1 MPNGQN
7 PSQVA
12 DETQR
17 RLGQKVYTTPENTKD
32 PYKGDNS
39 QGSPDQKGNEVDPR
53 QNPLAFF
60 YQHRSRLRGMNEEDA
75 VKFVDRIFKRFA
87 LPKYEKINPQGLDQT
102 KIDELRLQFAARMF
116 NIPYQP
122 VEMEGKAPDLPLETR
137 AKEAG
142 KKTGKEL
149 EAAAKGGVAGYIG
162 GVKTIPEL
170 EAKLA
175 KYLGATKM
183 ASKLE
188 SAAGFLGKAEG
199 KLYGKSKSLS
209 PDRPIPEI
217 SAAAGHAIPATAL
230 STAVGAGLPN
240 LGGAAG
246 EIVSGAGRGAAEGST
261 FEATRPGGDPKSGAV
276 WGGLLGAAFPFLK
289 ATFGLGRKAFTSK
302 AAEAA
307 EEAKAGTSATEA
319 VPKTT
324 AESPKGA
331 ESKSLGD
338 IANKAAK
345 DKFGKAFKD
354 LTSTEKAQ
362 MPSIMKEEIAK
373 QRAQQ
378 AATKKAEQAAAKAGR
393 EAEAEA
399 KRVEKAKAATAKT
412 EKQAARK
419 SVVPTPTPAAKQAVA
434 AQAAEENPAIAKTM
448 GDIKPPAERR
458 TNVRTES
465 IEGPDF
471 YRTALMNELRK
482 KAAAGDKLAAEQLAD
497 MKAHPFEKAGE
508 EFDIAKAKAKG
519 EKTLT
524 KEEAEAASAKRAEG
538 RIQKLGPEETGKKV
552 RAKEGVPASPAQQ
565 ATDRERIAAKRAEA
579 KSQEFGAALEKHAQQ
594 MAGRYTS
601 ESLANI
607 DITQVEDAAREL
619 EGGSL
624 VMSGMK
630 KLVRQKKMTEELY
643 REHLIDWMKI
653 QFAALPKAFD

>member
-39 QGSPDQKGNEVDPR
+39 QGTPQGNNEVDPR

-60 YQHRSRLRGMNEEDA
+60 YQHRSRLRGMKEEDA
-75 VKFVDRIFKRFA
+75 VKFVGRIFERFA
-87 LPKYEKINPQGLDQT
+87 LPKYEKINPQGLD
-102 KIDELRLQFAARMF
+102 KAKVDELRLQFAARMF
-116 NIPYQP
+116 GIPYQP
-122 VEMEGKAPDLPLETR
+122 VEMEGKAPDLPFEVR

-188 SAAGFLGKAEG
+188 SAAGSLGKAEG
-199 KLYGKSKSLS
+199 KLYEKSKSLS
-209 PDRPIPEI
+209 PNRPIPEI
-217 SAAAGHAIPATAL
+217 SAAAGHAVPATAI

-240 LGGAAG
+240 LGGTAG
-246 EIVSGAGRGAAEGST
+246 EIISGAGRGAAEGST
-261 FEATRPGGDPKSGAV
+261 FEATRPGGDPKSGAI

-302 AAEAA
+302 AAEVA
-307 EEAKAGTSATEA
+307 EEAT
-319 VPKTT
+319 
-324 AESPKGA
+324 
-331 ESKSLGD
+331 
-338 IANKAAK
+338 
-345 DKFGKAFKD
+345 
-354 LTSTEKAQ
+354 
-362 MPSIMKEEIAK
+362 
-373 QRAQQ
+373 
-378 AATKKAEQAAAKAGR
+378 
-393 EAEAEA
+393 A
-399 KRVEKAKAATAKT
+399 KRAEKAKAATAKT

-448 GDIKPPAERR
+448 GGIKSPAERR
-458 TNVRTES
+458 ANVRTEN

-565 ATDRERIAAKRAEA
+565 AADRERIAAKRAEA
-579 KSQEFGAALEKHAQQ
+579 KLQEFGAALEKHAQQ
-594 MAGRYTS
+594 MAGRYTP

-653 QFAALPKAFD
+653 QFAALPKASD

>member
-39 QGSPDQKGNEVDPR
+39 QGTPQGNNEVDPR

-60 YQHRSRLRGMNEEDA
+60 YQHRSRLRGMKEEDA
-75 VKFVDRIFKRFA
+75 VKFVGRIFERFA
-87 LPKYEKINPQGLDQT
+87 LPKYEKINPQGLD
-102 KIDELRLQFAARMF
+102 KAKVDELRLQFAARMF
-116 NIPYQP
+116 GIPYQP
-122 VEMEGKAPDLPLETR
+122 VEMEGKAPDLPFEVR

-188 SAAGFLGKAEG
+188 SAAGSLGKAEG
-199 KLYGKSKSLS
+199 KLYEKSKSLS
-209 PDRPIPEI
+209 PNRPIPEI
-217 SAAAGHAIPATAL
+217 SAAAGHAVPATAI

-240 LGGAAG
+240 LGGTAG
-246 EIVSGAGRGAAEGST
+246 EIISGAGRGAAEGST
-261 FEATRPGGDPKSGAV
+261 FEATRPGGDPKSGAI

-302 AAEAA
+302 AAEVA

-319 VPKTT
+319 VPKVE
-324 AESPKGA
+324 ASKEAP
-331 ESKSLGD
+331 SKSLGD
-338 IANKAAK
+338 VADKAAK

-354 LTSTEKAQ
+354 LTSAEKAQ
-362 MPSIMKEEIAK
+362 MPSIMKKEIAK

-393 EAEAEA
+393 EAEATA
-399 KRVEKAKAATAKT
+399 KRAEKAKAATAKT

-448 GDIKPPAERR
+448 GGIKSPAERR
-458 TNVRTES
+458 ANVRTEN

-565 ATDRERIAAKRAEA
+565 AADRERIAAKRAEA
-579 KSQEFGAALEKHAQQ
+579 KLQEFGAALEKHAQQ
-594 MAGRYTS
+594 MAGRYTP

-653 QFAALPKAFD
+653 QFAALPKASD